1 MRKRIIKIA
10 AGIAALAALALG
22 GAAISQA
29 GSSAPKQ
36 PTADPGQQT
45 QQQSSADPKSQTAPA
60 DQGGSNDAAD
70 QGKDPADPGG
80 ANEKAGGSDPA
91 GGANEPKGKETND
104 GTEQPG
110 SEVPG
115 NDGPGGH
122 ADEPGNPS
130 ADHQAQGQE

>member
-1 MRKRIIKIA
+1 MRKRITKIA

-29 GSSAPKQ
+29 GSSTPTQ
-36 PTADPGQQT
+36 PTANPGQQT
-45 QQQSSADPKSQTAPA
+45 QQQSRTDTKSQSTPADRGGSNDTADRGNDPA
-60 DQGGSNDAAD
+60 DQGGANDKAD
-70 QGKDPADPGG
+70 G
-80 ANEKAGGSDPA
+80 NDPA
-91 GGANEPKGKETND
+91 GGANEPKGKETNH

-122 ADEPGNPS
+122 ADEPGNPG